1 MFKKY
6 VEITRALMN
15 EGFSTRTFHTTFII
29 KKNKIQKI
37 GVNTSKTHPTNL
49 RYKYTGSAGEDIRAM
64 VGVHSELSAVLKY
77 GKEDCSDCTFV
88 NVRIDRK
95 GRVTMSKPCRGCQ
108 DMLDQVGFKRLY
120 YSNTDGEFV
129 SYSNKLNLTNE

>member
-1 MFKKY
+1 MS
-6 VEITRALMN
+6 

-95 GRVTMSKPCRGCQ
+95 GRVAMSKPCRGCQ
-108 DMLDQVGFKRLY
+108 DMLDQIGFKRLY
-120 YSNTDGEFV
+120 YSNIDGEFV
-129 SYSNKLNLTNE
+129 DYSNKLHLTNE